1 MPNTLFKDF
10 NLAMGRA
17 IPLIIQKNRLEYQ
30 REQDDREYAA
40 REAELIQE
48 AEKAET
54 DMAVKMYNAAVKD
67 RWQEGAQA
75 AGPKVERGTGL
86 TLPKKQLA
94 GPVQPGGD
102 DLTRYLVPEK
112 EAKEPK
118 EKKLPTT
125 YEGAAIW
132 YAEKG
137 DAVNAAKYEKLAEKD
152 KRSGTAPRA
161 VKAYVTPKGE
171 IEYLPNNVKP
181 KKGWTPYTTE
191 EKFLK
196 QQELISVREQERS
209 LRREVESIKR
219 LPNLDFYAT
228 QKSSLPA
235 LQDELEE
242 LKEIKKR
249 LLQPR
254 SEKAKD
260 PLGIR

>member
-1 MPNTLFKDF
+1 MPNQLFKDF

-40 REAELIQE
+40 REAELLQE

-54 DMAVKMYNAAVKD
+54 DIAVKMYNAAVKE

-75 AGPKVERGTGL
+75 AGPKIEKRTGL
-86 TLPKKQLA
+86 TLPKTQLA

-112 EAKEPK
+112 EPK

-125 YEGAAIW
+125 IEALIVKRKMEGNPVQDLVDL
-132 YAEKG
+132 KKSF
-137 DAVNAAKYEKLAEKD
+137 AKA
-152 KRSGTAPRA
+152 SGGKEPRA
-161 VKAYVTPKGE
+161 VKAYVDPKGE
-171 IEYLPNNVKP
+171 IKFLPNNVIPP
-181 KKGWTPYTTE
+181 KDYQPYTTE

-196 QQELISVREQERS
+196 QQELISIREQERS
-209 LRREVESIKR
+209 LRREVEAIKR
-219 LPNLDFYAT
+219 LPDLDIYSA
-228 QKSSLPA
+228 QKASLPA
-235 LQDELEE
+235 LLDELEE
-242 LKEIKKR
+242 LKEMKKR